1 MSDRYTIKGELT
13 MATVPGLFEKEAP
26 SFSGGML
33 TIDMSAVEHTD
44 SAGLALLLE
53 WVKQGT
59 QQNTQV
65 VLAHVPPQLQSM
77 INVSGLDQLLVIN
90 E

>member
-1 MSDRYTIKGELT
+1 MSNVFTLDGELT
-13 MATVPGLFEKEAP
+13 SATVPELFANKAP
-26 SFSGGML
+26 EFSGNTL
-33 TIDMSAVEHTD
+33 TIDMSAVQRTD

-53 WVKQGT
+53 WVRQGA

-65 VLAHVPPQLQSM
+65 VLAHVPAQLRSM
-77 INVSGLDQLLVIN
+77 IQVSGLDQLLAIT